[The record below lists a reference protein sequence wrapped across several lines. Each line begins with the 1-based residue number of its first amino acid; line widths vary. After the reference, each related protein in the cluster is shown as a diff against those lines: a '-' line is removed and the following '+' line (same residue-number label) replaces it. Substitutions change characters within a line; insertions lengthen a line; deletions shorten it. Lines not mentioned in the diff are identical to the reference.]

1 VLGPVNDMASAILV
15 NFGVSDTALLDVVT
29 GRLAARGRL
38 PFELP
43 SSMAAVEAQ
52 DPARP
57 DDSRNPLYPAG
68 FSLTMKRLR
77 N

>member
-1 VLGPVNDMASAILV
+1 MASAILV
-15 NFGVSDTALLDVVT
+15 NFGVSDDALLDVAV
-29 GRLAARGRL
+29 GRLAAHGRL
-38 PFELP
+38 PFEFP

-57 DDSRNPLYPAG
+57 DDSRDPLYPAG
-68 FSLTMKRLR
+68 FSLMMKRSR